1 MIRRMRF
8 RTKIYCSII
17 ALLLLFGVSLA
28 VVISRIATRSLLE
41 ENKKR
46 GAVSALNLAARVT
59 EPMLGRDFLTMKNL
73 VDELTRSSPDV
84 SYGFVLDRAGVP
96 LVHTFQG
103 GFPVALAHANE
114 VADDESFRVRLLTDG
129 SSRFYDI
136 AAPVLVSGDRLGTV
150 RIGMSREKVSA
161 TLNELLG
168 AILLTTALGVGIAAL
183 VGTGLARTVTRRV
196 ALLRRSAEEIIKGNL
211 DVATAPRPAH
221 MCWELMDCDRS
232 ECPAHGDERRRCW
245 YLAGTLCPLCV
256 EGEYAKKIESC
267 RKCKVFQT
275 NSGDELQDLAE
286 YFDVMALALGDRMR
300 ALEAAEQRLGRQ
312 QQVFRTILEV
322 TPDIVCLQDRE
333 SRYQAVS
340 KAFCR
345 FFGKQEEEI
354 LGRTDFDL
362 FHSQAARKNREED
375 LLVMQEA
382 RPLQM
387 EKRVTGAQEQR
398 WFHVVKTPVFDEQ
411 RNVIGVLCNERDIT
425 DFKELQERIAESQKL
440 ESIGQ
445 LAAGIAHEINTPL
458 GIILGYVQL
467 MLEDFPEDSREH
479 QDLRLMEKHCRVCRK
494 IVADLL
500 RFSRHTESI
509 KEPLD
514 LNEVLAQVLALV
526 EHSFSLDRVLLE
538 RDFAD
543 SLPLVHGDREKLEQV
558 FMNLLNNAYQ
568 AIGSNGRIR
577 VTTDSGN
584 GQVRVI
590 IADDGPGI
598 PPEIR
603 GRIFDPFFTTKGI
616 GQGTGLGLSVT
627 FGIVKDHGG
636 TIEVETLHESE
647 LEEARAATAGNGQK
661 STGATFI
668 CRFPIHS
675 AAPPDD
681 TAVPHPAQSNRVR
694 DKSPQ

>member
-8 RTKIYCSII
+8 RTKIYLSII

-28 VVISRIATRSLLE
+28 VIISRIATRSLLE
-41 ENKKR
+41 ENKRR

-84 SYGFVLDRAGVP
+84 PYGFVLDRQGIP

-103 GFPVALAHANE
+103 GFPVAMVQANE
-114 VADDESFRVRLLTDG
+114 VGDGEDFRVRLLTDG
-129 SSRFYDI
+129 TNRFYDF
-136 AAPVLVSGDRLGTV
+136 AAPVLLSGDRLGTV
-150 RIGMSREKVSA
+150 RIGMSRDKVSA
-161 TLNELLG
+161 TLNELLW
-168 AILLTTALGVGIAAL
+168 AILLTTGLGVGIAAL
-183 VGTGLARTVTRRV
+183 VGTGLTRTVTRRV
-196 ALLRRSAEEIIKGNL
+196 ARLRRSAEEIIKGNL
-211 DVATAPRPAH
+211 DVETAPHPRL
-221 MCWELMDCDRS
+221 MCWELMDCDRR

-267 RKCKVFQT
+267 RNCKVFHT

-300 ALEAAEQRLGRQ
+300 ALEAAEQRLSRQ
-312 QQVFRTILEV
+312 QQVFRTILDV

-340 KAFCR
+340 TAFCR
-345 FFGKQEEEI
+345 FFGKCEEEI
-354 LGRTDFDL
+354 LGRLDSEL
-362 FHSQAARKNREED
+362 FSPHAARANREED
-375 LLVMQEA
+375 LLLIQEA
-382 RPLQM
+382 RPLQL
-387 EKRVTGAQEQR
+387 EKRISGAEQQR

-467 MLEDFPEDSREH
+467 MLEDFPENSQEY

-509 KEPLD
+509 KEPLH
-514 LNEVLAQVLALV
+514 LNDVLDQVLALV
-526 EHSFSLDRVLLE
+526 EHSFSLDQVLLE
-538 RDFAD
+538 RNFAD

-558 FMNLLNNAYQ
+558 FINLLNNAYQ
-568 AIGSNGRIR
+568 AIGQNGRIR
-577 VTTDSGN
+577 ISTDSGN
-584 GQVRVI
+584 GEVRVT
-590 IADDGPGI
+590 IADTGPGI

-603 GRIFDPFFTTKGI
+603 GRIFDPFFTTKEI

-627 FGIVKDHGG
+627 FGIVKGHGG
-636 TIEVETLHESE
+636 TIEVESLHDSE
-647 LEEARAATAGNGQK
+647 LEP
-661 STGATFI
+661 TGATRAGGGQGSTGTSFI

-675 AAPPDD
+675 TAPSDGA
-681 TAVPHPAQSNRVR
+681 TAT
-694 DKSPQ
+694 